1 MNTTVTNLT
10 QDNRSALIGMV
21 LALMAAL
28 FFSIKAIFVK
38 LAYQHGVDA
47 ITLLTL
53 RMGFALPVF
62 IVVAIIEQRKTG
74 VQQITRQQGM
84 SIIGLGLVGYYLAS
98 MLDFVGLQFVSAGI
112 ERLILFLFPTFT
124 VLLSMLFLGRRI
136 SRVEIGALAL
146 SYIGIVL
153 AVDQEVSLDGE
164 NSLLGVLLIFGST
177 LAYAIYLIGS
187 GELIPRIGSRRFM
200 AFAMIVS
207 CLAVIGQF
215 IASRDMSMLN
225 QPVAVYAYGL
235 AIALFST
242 VLPAFMLA
250 AAIHHIGASHT
261 SIIGGIG
268 PVVTIVLAV
277 LLLGESMNGMQI
289 GGALLVVLGVLLLGC
304 FRNKQPRS
312 RGSSQDKFN

>member
-1 MNTTVTNLT
+1 MNTITNISLH
-10 QDNRSALIGMV
+10 NRSALIGMA

-53 RMGFALPVF
+53 RMAFALPVF

-74 VQQITRQQGM
+74 VQPITRQQSM
-84 SIIGLGLVGYYLAS
+84 SIIGLGLIGYYLAS
-98 MLDFVGLQFVSAGI
+98 MLDFVGLQYVSAGI

-136 SRVEIGALAL
+136 SRVEISALIL
-146 SYIGIVL
+146 SYIGISLSVQ
-153 AVDQEVSLDGE
+153 QEVSLDGE

-177 LAYAIYLIGS
+177 LAYAVYLIGS

-200 AFAMIVS
+200 AYAMIVS
-207 CLAVIGQF
+207 YLAVIVQF
-215 IASRDMSMLN
+215 VISRDMAMLN
-225 QPVAVYAYGL
+225 QPVAVYGYGL

-242 VLPAFMLA
+242 ILPAFMLA

-268 PVVTIVLAV
+268 PVATIVLAV
-277 LLLGESMNGMQI
+277 LLLGESMSGLQV
-289 GGALLVVLGVLLLGC
+289 GGALLVVAGVLLLGLL
-304 FRNKQPRS
+304 RRKS
-312 RGSSQDKFN
+312 

>member
-1 MNTTVTNLT
+1 MNTDITNFT
-10 QDNRSALIGMV
+10 QDNRAALIGMA
-21 LALMAAL
+21 LALLAAL

-53 RMGFALPVF
+53 RMTFALPVF
-62 IVVAIIEQRKTG
+62 IVVAIIEQRKAG
-74 VQQITRQQGM
+74 VQQITRRQSM

-98 MLDFVGLQFVSAGI
+98 MLDFVGLQYISAGM

-124 VLLSMLFLGRRI
+124 VLLSMLFLGRKI
-136 SRVEIGALAL
+136 SRIEIGALAL
-146 SYIGIVL
+146 SYIGIAFSVE
-153 AVDQEVSLDGE
+153 QEVSLDGE
-164 NSLLGVLLIFGST
+164 NSLLGVLLVFGST
-177 LAYAIYLIGS
+177 LAYAVYLIGS

-200 AFAMIVS
+200 AYAMIVS

-215 IASRDMSMLN
+215 IVSRDMSMLN

-250 AAIHHIGASHT
+250 AAIHRIGASHT
-261 SIIGGIG
+261 AIIGGIG
-268 PVVTIVLAV
+268 PVATIVLAV
-277 LLLGESMNGMQI
+277 IFLGESMSGLQI
-289 GGALLVVLGVLLLGC
+289 GGALLVVAGVLLLGR
-304 FRNKQPRS
+304 FRNR
-312 RGSSQDKFN
+312 

>member
-1 MNTTVTNLT
+1 MNTLFTNIS
-10 QDNRSALIGMV
+10 RERHSALIGMAF
-21 LALMAAL
+21 ALSAAL

-38 LAYQHGVDA
+38 LAYLHGVDA

-62 IVVAIIEQRKTG
+62 VVVALMEQRKDG
-74 VQQITRQQGM
+74 VKRITPHQAI
-84 SIIGLGLVGYYLAS
+84 SIIGLGLIGYYLAS
-98 MLDFVGLQFVSAGI
+98 MLDFVGLQYVSAGI

-124 VLLSMLFLGRRI
+124 VLLSMLFLGRKI
-136 SRVEIGALAL
+136 GMIEVGALIL
-146 SYIGIVL
+146 SYIGIALCVQ
-153 AVDQEVSLDGE
+153 QEVSFDGE

-200 AFAMIVS
+200 ALAMIVS
-207 CLAVIGQF
+207 CLAVVMQF
-215 IASRDMSMLN
+215 LISRDMSMLI
-225 QPVAVYAYGL
+225 QPLEVYEYGL

-250 AAIHHIGASHT
+250 AAIHRIGASHT

-268 PVVTIVLAV
+268 PVATIVLAV
-277 LLLGESMNGMQI
+277 LILGESMTGLQMF
-289 GGALLVVLGVLLLGC
+289 GALIVVAGVLLLGL
-304 FRNKQPRS
+304 FRKP
-312 RGSSQDKFN
+312 

>member
-1 MNTTVTNLT
+1 MNTITNISLH
-10 QDNRSALIGMV
+10 NRSALIGMA

-53 RMGFALPVF
+53 RMAFALPVF

-74 VQQITRQQGM
+74 VQPITRQQSM
-84 SIIGLGLVGYYLAS
+84 SIIGLGLIGYYLAS
-98 MLDFVGLQFVSAGI
+98 MLDFVGLQYVSAGI

-136 SRVEIGALAL
+136 SRVEISALIL
-146 SYIGIVL
+146 SYIGISLSVQ
-153 AVDQEVSLDGE
+153 QEVSLDGE

-177 LAYAIYLIGS
+177 LAYAVYLIGS

-200 AFAMIVS
+200 AYAMIVS
-207 CLAVIGQF
+207 CLAVMMQF
-215 IASRDMSMLN
+215 IISRDMAILLS
-225 QPVAVYAYGL
+225 QQVEVYGYGL

-250 AAIHHIGASHT
+250 AAIHCIGASHT

-268 PVVTIVLAV
+268 PVATIILAV
-277 LLLGESMNGMQI
+277 LLLGETMTGIQV
-289 GGALLVVLGVLLLGC
+289 GGALLVVAGVMLPGLL
-304 FRNKQPRS
+304 RRKP
-312 RGSSQDKFN
+312 

>member
-1 MNTTVTNLT
+1 LNTLFTNIS
-10 QDNRSALIGMV
+10 RERHSALIGMAF
-21 LALMAAL
+21 ALSAAL

-38 LAYQHGVDA
+38 LAYLHGVDA

-62 IVVAIIEQRKTG
+62 VVVALMEQRKDG
-74 VQQITRQQGM
+74 VKRITPHQAI
-84 SIIGLGLVGYYLAS
+84 SIIGLGLIGYYLAS
-98 MLDFVGLQFVSAGI
+98 MLDFVGLQYVSAGI

-124 VLLSMLFLGRRI
+124 VLLSMLFLGRKI
-136 SRVEIGALAL
+136 GMIEVGALIL
-146 SYIGIVL
+146 SYIGIALCVQ
-153 AVDQEVSLDGE
+153 QEVSFDGE

-200 AFAMIVS
+200 ALAMIVS
-207 CLAVIGQF
+207 CLAVVMQF
-215 IASRDMSMLN
+215 LISRDMSMLI
-225 QPVAVYAYGL
+225 QPLEVYEYGL

-250 AAIHHIGASHT
+250 AAIHRIGASHT

-268 PVVTIVLAV
+268 PVATIVLAV
-277 LLLGESMNGMQI
+277 LILGESMTGLQMF
-289 GGALLVVLGVLLLGC
+289 GALIVVAGVLLLGL
-304 FRNKQPRS
+304 FRKP
-312 RGSSQDKFN
+312 